1 MSDTDS
7 SPGAIAG
14 DKDQTDTLA
23 PENTNAEQSDEGA
36 QAQTVA
42 EDAITRA
49 TSVLGTDSTH
59 VRSNFDAADAQDL
72 VDHMKQ
78 MDRSGVIDMSAYKGE
93 PNHDD
98 DEDAYG
104 NAARPD
110 DEPADDELAAGD
122 DK

>member
-7 SPGAIAG
+7 SPGAVAG
-14 DKDQTDTLA
+14 EKEQTDTLA
-23 PENTNAEQSDEGA
+23 PENTHTEQSDESA

-78 MDRSGVIDMSAYKGE
+78 MDRSGVIDMSAYNGE

-98 DEDAYG
+98 EEDTYG
-104 NAARPD
+104 KAARPD
-110 DEPADDELAAGD
+110 DELPDDELAGGD
-122 DK
+122 DI